1 MLLGANPVS
10 ESFTVNV
17 WVLGFHLRFAAP
29 VGTCF
34 RVALAVAELLV
45 DVDVGVDEEAA
56 VVLVPQPTRS
66 NTTIM
71 LIRASVFIFRFV
83 KDLVTIVT
91 PFQELR
97 PCASFLEASNKRSA

>member
-1 MLLGANPVS
+1 MS

-17 WVLGFHLRFAAP
+17 WVLGFHLRSAVP

-34 RVALAVAELLV
+34 RIALAVVEPLV
-45 DVDVGVDEEAA
+45 GAGAGVAEEAA

-66 NTTIM
+66 STTTM
-71 LIRASVFIFRFV
+71 LRRASIFIFRFV
-83 KDLVTIVT
+83 RDLVTIVT

-97 PCASFLEASNKRSA
+97 PCASFIEASNKRSA